1 MIAVKIP
8 SPLREIM
15 RQSGYT
21 VRRHDGGPGSG
32 PRAGYKRGG
41 SSVAV
46 HTTHAPDTKDAFF
59 KDGKW
64 APERVAI
71 HEAYSAK
78 VAKGVPGG
86 KVPTVYLTGGGP
98 ASGKSSA
105 LLRNPEAGIPGP
117 TRAVHSDS
125 DAAKTFLPEYQQGV
139 RSNDL
144 GAAAKA
150 HRESSHMSGVA
161 ISDAIAKG
169 QDIVYDSTGDNGI
182 EVQRRYADHMRKMG
196 VGRIEA
202 SYATVD
208 VETAIARSDARAS
221 QTGRFVPHE
230 EIRRSHAD
238 VAKTALDAMDQGVF
252 DSLKLFDTSGSSPRL
267 IASYDRATGRKVH
280 DEIAFARHVARAGR

>member
-1 MIAVKIP
+1 MMAV
-8 SPLREIM
+8 STRLRDIV
-15 RQSGYT
+15 RKAGY
-21 VRRHDGGPGSG
+21 VVPRLDGGPGSG
-32 PRAGYKRGG
+32 PRKGGG
-41 SSVAV
+41 SAKAKL
-46 HTTHAPDTKDAFF
+46 APSHPQDTKDTYF

-64 APERVAI
+64 SPERVAI
-71 HEAYSAK
+71 HEAYSKK
-78 VAKGVPGG
+78 VGEGVPGG

-105 LLRNPEAGIPGP
+105 LLRNPQAGIPDS
-117 TRAVHSDS
+117 TKAVHSDS

-139 RSNDL
+139 KSNDL
-144 GAAAKA
+144 GAASKA

-161 ISDAIAKG
+161 IGDAIAKG
-169 QDIVYDSTGDNGI
+169 QDIVYDSTGNNGV
-182 EVQRRYADHMRKMG
+182 EVQRHYADHMRKMG

-208 VETAIARSDARAS
+208 VETAIARSDARAA

-238 VAKTALDAMDQGVF
+238 VAKTVLDAMDAGVF

-267 IASYDRATGRKVH
+267 IASYDRDTGRKVH
-280 DEIAFARHVARAGR
+280 DEVAFARHVARAGR